1 MGTLQHTDGRRP
13 LALRQYRPNT
23 ITGHSKARA
32 SMERTR
38 ANDGLRPRSRYPH
51 QTPYQFRSKA
61 MSIKQTITSFKLSA
75 TWSDG
80 KTEGLA
86 IDLPEYL
93 YDELQAYFRE
103 LEDLREEHDNDLRD
117 EEYSFGEDESKAITG
132 DKP

>member
-1 MGTLQHTDGRRP
+1 MT
-13 LALRQYRPNT
+13 
-23 ITGHSKARA
+23 
-32 SMERTR
+32 
-38 ANDGLRPRSRYPH
+38 
-51 QTPYQFRSKA
+51 
-61 MSIKQTITSFKLSA
+61 IKQTITSFKLSV

-117 EEYSFGEDESKAITG
+117 EEYAFGEDASKVI
-132 DKP
+132 DV

>member
-1 MGTLQHTDGRRP
+1 MTVVEEKRLNTRRE
-13 LALRQYRPNT
+13 T
-23 ITGHSKARA
+23 
-32 SMERTR
+32 
-38 ANDGLRPRSRYPH
+38 
-51 QTPYQFRSKA
+51 

-103 LEDLREEHDNDLRD
+103 LEDLREEHDNDMRD
-117 EEYSFGEDESKAITG
+117 EEYSFGQDESKII
-132 DKP
+132 DV